1 MTATF
6 TKAEEEGVV
15 EIREIEE
22 EEDKDNI
29 RGREKQKNYTK
40 KEKKDKL

>member
-1 MTATF
+1 MTAMF
-6 TKAEEEGVV
+6 TKAEEEGVG

-29 RGREKQKNYTK
+29 RGGEKQKNYTN